1 MQLYAGSSTDFIT
14 DSVQNVIAQKL
25 GDSFYEYYRYRT
37 SVSEMTSWQNSL
49 RALTSQ
55 LQYTRLDDHGIILEM
70 QLPLSSARLDCMIT
84 GRSPAGEARAVIVEL
99 KQWSHVA
106 QADPDDC
113 VITFVGKA
121 EREVAHPSRQAG
133 NYSLY
138 LGQMNSAFHAGPE
151 AVRLD
156 ACSYL
161 HNMQPTD
168 AAALLEPRFE
178 RLLAD
183 YPMFIAGDAD
193 RLGGFLKTRLAAGQ
207 GMPLLDRVLNGRFAP
222 SKGLMS
228 HVTSMIRGTPVYTL
242 LDEQIVAYNTIVDAV
257 RKAKK
262 GRGRTV
268 VIIRGGPGTGKSV
281 LALNAMATLLSEHFT
296 VFHATGSRAFTENL
310 RKILGRDA
318 SPLFRYFNQFV
329 SAGKGEIDVLI
340 CDEAHRIRES
350 SNQRYTPKDKRSDRA
365 QLEEL
370 IEAACVSVFFVD
382 DNQAVRPGEMG
393 SSVAFRSIAK
403 SLGARVREQELRTQ
417 FRCAGSEAFIDWV
430 DQLLEIR
437 KTGTVDFPD
446 DDRFDFQILDSPLD
460 VEAAVREQAQ
470 SGASARMTAGFCW
483 RWSDPD
489 ENGRLHDDVVIG
501 DYRRPWNAKPDA
513 RRLARGIPKS
523 NFWATDPAGIDQIGC
538 VYTAQGFEFD
548 YVGVIVGRDLRYD
561 WDEKKWVG
569 SPSASRDSVVAR
581 AGPPFTDFV
590 KNTYRVL
597 LTRGMKGCFVY
608 FMDKG
613 TERFVRSRMPPA

>member
-55 LQYTRLDDHGIILEM
+55 LQYTRLDDHGILLEM

-99 KQWSHVA
+99 KQWSHVTH
-106 QADPDDC
+106 ADPDDC
-113 VITFVGKA
+113 VVTFVGKA

-138 LGQMNSAFHAGPE
+138 LSQMNSAFSIGPE
-151 AVRLD
+151 AIRLD

-161 HNMQPTD
+161 HNMQPID
-168 AAALLEPRFE
+168 AAALLEPRFKN
-178 RLLAD
+178 LLAD

-207 GMPLLDRVLNGRFAP
+207 GMPVLERVISGRFAP
-222 SKGLMS
+222 SKNLMS
-228 HVTSMIRGTPVYTL
+228 HVASLIHGTPVYTL

-257 RKAKK
+257 RKSKK

-268 VIIRGGPGTGKSV
+268 IIIRGGPGTGKSV
-281 LALNAMATLLSEHFT
+281 LALNAMATLLGEHVS

-310 RKILGRDA
+310 RKILGREA
-318 SPLFRYFNQFV
+318 FPLFRYFNQFV

-393 SSVAFRSIAK
+393 SSGAIRTLAT

-437 KTGTVDFPD
+437 KTGTIDFPD

-460 VEAAVREQAQ
+460 VEAAVRQQ
-470 SGASARMTAGFCW
+470 VGNGASARMTAGFCW

-489 ENGRLHDDVVIG
+489 ESGRLHDDVVVG

-561 WDEKKWVG
+561 WDEKQWAG
-569 SPSASRDSVVAR
+569 FPQESRDSVVAR
-581 AGPPFTDFV
+581 AGPQFTDFV

-597 LTRGMKGCFVY
+597 LTRGMKGCYVY
-608 FMDKG
+608 FMDED
-613 TERFVRSRMPPA
+613 TERFVRSRMPAA

>member
-25 GDSFYEYYRYRT
+25 GDSFYEYYRFRA

-55 LQYTRLDDHGIILEM
+55 LQYTRLDDHGILLEM

-84 GRSPAGEARAVIVEL
+84 GRNPAGEARAVIVEL

-106 QADPDDC
+106 HADPDDC
-113 VITFVGKA
+113 VSTWVGKA

-133 NYSLY
+133 NYALY
-138 LGQMNSAFHAGPE
+138 LGQTNSAFYVEPE
-151 AVRLD
+151 AIALD

-161 HNMQPTD
+161 DNLQPAD
-168 AAALLEPRFE
+168 AAALLEPRFG

-193 RLGGFLKTRLAAGQ
+193 RLGGFLKSRLSAGE
-207 GMPLLDRVLNGRFAP
+207 GMAVLERVVNGRFAP

-228 HVTSMIRGTPVYTL
+228 HVASMIRGAPVYTL

-262 GRGRTV
+262 ARGRTV
-268 VIIRGGPGTGKSV
+268 VIVRGGPGTGKSV
-281 LALNAMATLLSEHFT
+281 LALNAMATLLGENLN
-296 VFHATGSRAFTENL
+296 VFHATGSKAFTENL
-310 RKILGRDA
+310 RKVLGLGAR
-318 SPLFRYFNQFV
+318 PLFRYFNQFA
-329 SAGKGEIDVLI
+329 SAGKGEIDVLF

-350 SNQRYTPKDKRSDRA
+350 SNNRYTPREQRSDRT
-365 QLEEL
+365 QIEEL
-370 IEAACVSVFFVD
+370 IDAARVSVFFVD

-393 SSVAFRSIAK
+393 SSVAIRSVAK
-403 SLGARVREQELRTQ
+403 SMDARIREQELRTQ

-437 KTGTVDFPD
+437 KTGTVEFPD

-460 VEAAVREQAQ
+460 VEAAVRHQVQ
-470 SGASARMTAGFCW
+470 NGASARMSAGFCW

-489 ENGRLHDDVVIG
+489 QHGRLVDDVVIG
-501 DYRRPWNAKPDA
+501 DYRRPWNAKPDGK
-513 RRLARGIPKS
+513 RLAPGIPKS
-523 NFWATDPAGIDQIGC
+523 NFWATDPAGIDQVGC

-548 YVGVIVGRDLRYD
+548 YIGVIVGRDLRYD
-561 WDEKKWVG
+561 WSEKKWAG
-569 SPSASRDSVVAR
+569 FPQESRDPVVAR
-581 AGPPFTDFV
+581 AGPQFTDFV

-597 LTRGMKGCFVY
+597 LTRGMKGCYVY
-608 FMDKG
+608 FMDKN
-613 TERFVRSRMPPA
+613 TERFVCSRMAAV